1 MDLDSSLQNIWL
13 IITIWGFIYLADYY
27 LTIISAKKYR
37 ESMQEYIRYE
47 GSFEL
52 TPQFQQDIDA
62 LRLFSPQFL
71 IRWLLSM
78 PMIYT
83 VWWLSV
89 KVLEQ
94 PSFFY
99 FLVGALVLREVAVHL
114 RHVRNLALYTH
125 VKSGGVKGKIEYSR
139 WLVLKL
145 SAAELLSF
153 CFVYGLSAIFV
164 KSWFFSGG
172 AFSCFVVAL
181 QHWRLSK
188 KASKSVARVA

>member
-1 MDLDSSLQNIWL
+1 LDQHSSLQNIWL
-13 IITIWGFIYLADYY
+13 IITIWGIIYLSDYY
-27 LTIISAKKYR
+27 LTLISAKKYR

-52 TPQFQQDIDA
+52 TPQFQKDIDR

-71 IRWLLSM
+71 ICWLLSI
-78 PMIYT
+78 PLIYL

-89 KVLEQ
+89 SVLEQ

-99 FLVGALVLREVAVHL
+99 FLIGALVLREVAIHL
-114 RHVRNLALYTH
+114 RHIRNLALYTH
-125 VKSGGVKGKIEYSR
+125 AKAGGVKGSIEYSR

-153 CFVYGLSAIFV
+153 CVVYLFFAIFF
-164 KSWFFSGG
+164 KSWFFLGG
-172 AFSCFVVAL
+172 VFGCLAVAF

-188 KASKSVARVA
+188 KASNSVVGNA